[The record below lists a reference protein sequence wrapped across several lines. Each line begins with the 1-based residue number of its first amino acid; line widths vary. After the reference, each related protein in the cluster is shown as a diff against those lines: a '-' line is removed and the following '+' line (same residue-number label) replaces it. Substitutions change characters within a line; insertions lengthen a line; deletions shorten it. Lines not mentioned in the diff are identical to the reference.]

1 MIDPCLRVIYP
12 PCAQYAEIGKI
23 DRTAFSVMARPA
35 ILNRLCISR
44 VVIHEYSTAEL
55 RFSEVRE
62 IPFTASFAFPDPT
75 HLLCRQPSHS
85 DE

>member
-1 MIDPCLRVIYP
+1 M
-12 PCAQYAEIGKI
+12 
-23 DRTAFSVMARPA
+23 SARDLSALCPIRRDWQNQPYSIFRHDQA
-35 ILNRLCISR
+35 RHSNRLCISR